1 MGGYGKK
8 ALHKPPQALARK
20 RYAQIFTTM
29 ALKAISENK
38 FNSYDFQRFPTFVA
52 VEHFWYA
59 DDEAN
64 IIGTVLLDNYDKDWS
79 YVILAKEENES
90 YALADVAVSI
100 ESSTKAIHQMT
111 SKMRESARI
120 GKIEKTLYHSTLFDP
135 KSVNIVNDMDEVV
148 KSYFKRNPEKLYEMH
163 PRKFEELIA
172 SIFKDLGF
180 DVELTK
186 ATRDG
191 GRDIIASIRTAATN
205 FLAYVECKRYAPD
218 HKIDVGIIR
227 DVAGVQYLDRPS
239 KSIIVT
245 TGFYT
250 KDAQETA
257 KKIENQLDL
266 KDFNDIKSWLEKY

>member
-1 MGGYGKK
+1 
-8 ALHKPPQALARK
+8 
-20 RYAQIFTTM
+20 M
-29 ALKAISENK
+29 ALKAISEEK
-38 FNSYDFQRFPTFVA
+38 FNSYDFQKFPTFAA
-52 VEHFWYA
+52 VEHYWYA

-79 YVILAKEENES
+79 YVILALEENGS
-90 YALADVAVSI
+90 YGLSDLEVSV
-100 ESSTKAIHQMT
+100 ETDEEAIQKMT
-111 SKMRESARI
+111 SKMIEFVRV
-120 GKIEKTLYHSTLFDP
+120 GKIEKTLYHSTIFDP
-135 KSVNIVNDMDEVV
+135 KSPIIINDMDEVV
-148 KSYFKRNPEKLYEMH
+148 KNYFKRNPDKLYEMH

-205 FLAYVECKRYAPD
+205 FLAYVECKRYSAD
-218 HKIDVGIIR
+218 NKIDVGIIR
-227 DVAGVQYLDRPS
+227 DVAGVQYIDKPS

-245 TGFYT
+245 TSFFT
-250 KDAQETA
+250 KDAKEIA

-266 KDFNDIKSWLEKY
+266 KDFDDIKAWLEKY